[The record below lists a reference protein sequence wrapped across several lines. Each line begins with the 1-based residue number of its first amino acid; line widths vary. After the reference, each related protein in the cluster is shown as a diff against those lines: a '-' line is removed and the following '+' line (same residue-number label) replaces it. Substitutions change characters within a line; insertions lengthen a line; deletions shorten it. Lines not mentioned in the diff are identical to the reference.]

1 MAIALPVIHKKGWKS
16 LSLSSTRDDS
26 PDKSRRKMAEAKRQ
40 AAEKRGR
47 KGEWLAAVYLQAK
60 GYRIL
65 GRRVRT
71 PMGEVD
77 LIAKRGR
84 LVAFVEVKF
93 RAEVQIAAGAVTSA
107 SWQRIARAAE
117 FWMARHPALSDC
129 GWRYD
134 LIALAPRK
142 LPQHIQDAWRPGLA

>member
-1 MAIALPVIHKKGWKS
+1 
-16 LSLSSTRDDS
+16 
-26 PDKSRRKMAEAKRQ
+26 MAEARRQ

-47 KGEWLAAVYLQAK
+47 KGERLAALYLQAR
-60 GYRIL
+60 GDRIPE
-65 GRRVRT
+65 RRLRS
-71 PMGEVD
+71 PMGEID
-77 LIAKRGR
+77 LIAKRGS

-93 RAEVQIAAGAVTSA
+93 RTEVQIAAGAVTPA
-107 SWQRIARAAE
+107 SWQRIARAADDRT
-117 FWMARHPALSDC
+117 ARHPALSDC

>member
-1 MAIALPVIHKKGWKS
+1 
-16 LSLSSTRDDS
+16 
-26 PDKSRRKMAEAKRQ
+26 MAEAKRQ

-47 KGEWLAAVYLQAK
+47 KGEWLAALYLQVK

-65 GRRVRT
+65 ARRVRT

-77 LIAKRGR
+77 LIAKRGN

-93 RAEVQIAAGAVTSA
+93 RAEVENAAGAVTPA
-107 SWQRIARAAE
+107 AWQRIGRAAD
-117 FWMARHPALSDC
+117 FWMARRPSLSDC

-134 LIALAPRK
+134 LIAIAPAK

>member
-1 MAIALPVIHKKGWKS
+1 
-16 LSLSSTRDDS
+16 
-26 PDKSRRKMAEAKRQ
+26 MAEARRQ

-47 KGEWLAAVYLQAK
+47 KGEWLAALYLQAK

-65 GRRVRT
+65 DRRVRT

-93 RAEVQIAAGAVTSA
+93 RAQVENAAVAVTPA
-107 SWQRIARAAE
+107 SWQRIARAAD
-117 FWMARHPALSDC
+117 FWMARHPALADC

-134 LIALAPRK
+134 LIALAPGK
-142 LPQHIQDAWRPGLA
+142 LPKHIQDAWRPGLA

>member
-1 MAIALPVIHKKGWKS
+1 
-16 LSLSSTRDDS
+16 
-26 PDKSRRKMAEAKRQ
+26 MAEAKRQ

-47 KGEWLAAVYLQAK
+47 KGEWLAALYLQAK

-84 LVAFVEVKF
+84 LVAFVEVKY

-117 FWMARHPALSDC
+117 FWMARHPALADC

-134 LIALAPRK
+134 IVAVAPWQMPLHVR
-142 LPQHIQDAWRPGLA
+142 DAWRPGLA

>member
-1 MAIALPVIHKKGWKS
+1 
-16 LSLSSTRDDS
+16 
-26 PDKSRRKMAEAKRQ
+26 MAEGKWQ
-40 AAEKRGR
+40 AAEKPGR
-47 KGEWLAAVYLQAK
+47 KGEWLAALYLRAK
-60 GYRIL
+60 GYRIP
-65 GRRVRT
+65 GQRVRT
-71 PMGEVD
+71 PMGEAD

-84 LVAFVEVKF
+84 LVAFVEVKY
-93 RAEVQIAAGAVTSA
+93 RAEVQIAAGAVTPA

-117 FWMARHPALSDC
+117 VWMARHPSLSDY